1 MFCDI
6 PDIAHVCRKPCNLR
20 RNHYIVLSMQTTL
33 ANHIK
38 WNMSQHKEQKSFFQ
52 EREREEKKGWQ
63 EWSVITCSL
72 IPCGLVARIRRSH
85 RRGRG
90 SIPRTGV
97 CLAIIKENKKHTCFF
112 YCCLPNPF
120 LKHARFITSISCLH
134 IGQKP
139 CQASFYHTRT
149 NVDLPST

>member
-1 MFCDI
+1 MSVGN
-6 PDIAHVCRKPCNLR
+6 HVIYAETITLSYLCRL
-20 RNHYIVLSMQTTL
+20 HWLTILSKTCPS
-33 ANHIK
+33 IK
-38 WNMSQHKEQKSFFQ
+38 NKSRFSK
-52 EREREEKKGWQ
+52 REREEKKGWQ
-63 EWSVITCSL
+63 EWSVITSSL

-97 CLAIIKENKKHTCFF
+97 CLAIIKENKKQSCFF
-112 YCCLPNPF
+112 YCCLANPF